1 MQPHQSDQTSQI
13 NSDTPINLHARPT
26 IGLLEPDA
34 LRWICPE
41 SEFTF
46 ETTDDIEPLAG
57 VIGQETA
64 VEALEFG
71 LETNAPGQN
80 IFVRGLSGTGKITLL
95 KRLLNEIKPVC
106 DQANDLCYIH
116 NFDHPD
122 RPRVL
127 TLPPGTGK
135 RFRRAIDQFADFIRD
150 SLGDVLNSEQL
161 VTRGNALEKRLNAQ
175 IEAIVKP
182 FDEELRA
189 SGLALVTVNMGG
201 NSGDGGGGTHTTI
214 FPLVDGKPMPPEEF
228 AQLNQEGKVPEGEY
242 DSFIDKRKEAS
253 ERFEELTIQINKI
266 RDQFRE
272 TAVSLLN
279 DEIQTLLA
287 THTKPI
293 RNEFPSK
300 NVAAFL
306 DSIVDDI
313 TNNRISEL
321 REGVDF
327 TRQYRVNVI
336 LDHSEVR
343 DCPIIIENAP
353 TMRNLLGSIDREM
366 VSEDR
371 VYSDHMTIKSGA
383 ILQADGGYL
392 ILDARELLAEP
403 GAWKVLKRTLRSGK
417 LDIVPTEMNYPMWG
431 GPTIKPEPIDVKVK
445 VILLGD
451 AEIYHTLDA
460 YEPDFPE
467 LFKLLADF
475 NSTIDRC
482 TSGIQQYASVLARLS
497 KEENLRPFH
506 RSAVGAL
513 AEHGSRIASSSHKL
527 TTRFGR
533 LSDLAREASFIAGKA
548 SQKVVAGA
556 HVYDAILRSKKRAN
570 LPSRNFREYITDGT
584 IQIQTQ
590 GSAVGQING
599 LAVLQSGPLTY
610 GFPARITA
618 TIGPGT
624 AGVINIEREAS
635 LSGSIHTKGFYILGG
650 LLRTLLR
657 TDHPL
662 AFSASIAFE
671 QSYGGIDGDSAS
683 GAEICCLLSALTQLP
698 IRQDFAMTGAIDQTG
713 NILAIGGANEKIEG
727 YFDVCKEIGLT
738 GTQGVII
745 PESNAGSLMLR
756 PDVVTACRDGQF
768 SIHTVKTVHDAIEIL
783 TGRPAGQRDEHGNYP
798 DNSLLSVA
806 VKQAREYWIKAL
818 HTLPTPPDRTSA
830 QIEDTGSEDETPSP
844 LPR

>member
-1 MQPHQSDQTSQI
+1 MQSHQSDHSISQI
-13 NSDTPINLHARPT
+13 NSDTPTNLHAKPT
-26 IGLLEPDA
+26 IGLLGPDA
-34 LRWICPE
+34 LRWFCPD
-41 SEFTF
+41 SEFDF
-46 ETTDDIEPLAG
+46 ETTDDIEPIAG

-64 VEALEFG
+64 IEALEFG

-95 KRLLNEIKPVC
+95 KRLLNDIKPVC
-106 DQANDLCYIH
+106 DRANDRCYTH

-127 TLPPGTGK
+127 TLPPGSGK
-135 RFRRAIDQFADFIRD
+135 RFCRAIDQFADFIRD

-161 VTRGNALEKRLNAQ
+161 VTRGNALEKRLNTQ
-175 IEAIVKP
+175 IESIIKP
-182 FDEELRA
+182 FDEELRG
-189 SGLALVTVNMGG
+189 SGLALVTVNMSG
-201 NSGDGGGGTHTTI
+201 NGGGTHTTI

-228 AQLNQEGKVPEGEY
+228 AQLNQEGKVPDGGY

-266 RDQFRE
+266 RDQFRD
-272 TAVSLLN
+272 TAVSLLT
-279 DEIQTLLA
+279 DEIQALLA
-287 THTKPI
+287 IHTKPI
-293 RNEFPSK
+293 RKEFSNK
-300 NVAAFL
+300 SVATFL
-306 DSIVDDI
+306 DLIVNDI

-321 REGVDF
+321 REGIDF

-336 LDHSEVR
+336 LDHSEVH
-343 DCPIIIENAP
+343 DCPIVIENAP
-353 TMRNLLGSIDREM
+353 TMSNLLGSIDREM

-392 ILDARELLAEP
+392 ILDARDLLAEP

-417 LDIVPTEMNYPMWG
+417 LDIVPTEMSIPMWG

-497 KEENLRPFH
+497 KEEDLLPFH

-513 AEHGSRIASSSHKL
+513 AEHGSRIASSVHKL

-533 LSDLAREASFIAGKA
+533 LADLAREASFIAGKA
-548 SQKVVAGA
+548 SQNVVAGE
-556 HVYDAILRSKKRAN
+556 HVYGAILNSKKRAN

-590 GSAVGQING
+590 GAAVGQING

-624 AGVINIEREAS
+624 AGVINIERESA

-683 GAEICCLLSALTQLP
+683 GAEICCLLSALTRIP

-727 YFDVCKEIGLT
+727 FFDVCKEIGLT

-756 PDVVTACRDGQF
+756 PDIVTACRDGQF

-783 TGRPAGQRDEHGNYP
+783 TARSAGQIDEHGNYP

-806 VKQAREYWIKAL
+806 VKQARQYWIKAL
-818 HTLPTPPDRTSA
+818 HTLPASPDSTYA
-830 QIEDTGSEDETPSP
+830 QNEDTGSGDDNTSP
-844 LPR
+844 LPKG